1 MMYENNVSPNIN
13 VTTYRFLNNQM
24 VIQELKIISEMKK
37 SLEGFKG
44 RLEQQGERIFERRKC
59 ICSGVRVS
67 VVYLCYCGGEV
78 QGDWSLHSSGEDI
91 MNICK

>member
-37 SLEGFKG
+37 SLEELNNSFFFFSINNRFELKN
-44 RLEQQGERIFERRKC
+44 EKQGTRQC
-59 ICSGVRVS
+59 VR
-67 VVYLCYCGGEV
+67 
-78 QGDWSLHSSGEDI
+78 
-91 MNICK
+91 